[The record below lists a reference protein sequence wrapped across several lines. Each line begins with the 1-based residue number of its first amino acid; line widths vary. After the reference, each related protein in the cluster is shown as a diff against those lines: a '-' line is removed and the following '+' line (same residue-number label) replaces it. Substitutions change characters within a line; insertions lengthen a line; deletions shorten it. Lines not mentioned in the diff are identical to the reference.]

1 MATKADGSGL
11 LRNGLLGLATCF
23 FAALPVSAATGTD
36 DPYPGV
42 FGKDDRKPVD
52 SRKAPWSSVG
62 RVNVAGYRKV
72 RFCTGTLVAPDLVV
86 TAAHCLV
93 NEVSGR
99 PFQPG
104 SVHFVAGVKGDNYL
118 AHSRA
123 RCMRFLG
130 KPEFNR
136 LPTLESFLT
145 DVAIIALE
153 KPMTLKPVSVDGD
166 YVPVAAS
173 ELIHPG
179 YGRDDKYRLLAHRAC
194 RPKGA
199 KRGLMFTDCDTN
211 HGGSGGPVLV
221 RSGDDY
227 RMVAA
232 MSGVIQGRFSVAVTA
247 NRWAKLLEPTETCK

>member
-1 MATKADGSGL
+1 MAKKAGSGL
-11 LRNGLLGLATCF
+11 LRYGLCALTVCIGF
-23 FAALPVSAATGTD
+23 ALPVSAQTSPDEA
-36 DPYPGV
+36 YPGV

-52 SRKAPWSSVG
+52 SREAPWRSVG
-62 RVNVAGYRKV
+62 RVNVAGYRKI
-72 RFCTGTLVAPDLVV
+72 RFCTGTLIAPDLVV

-93 NEVSGR
+93 NEISGR

-145 DVAIIALE
+145 DVAVIALE
-153 KPMTLKPVSVDGD
+153 KPMTLKPLAIDNS
-166 YVPVAAS
+166 YVPVATS
-173 ELIHPG
+173 ELTHTG
-179 YGRDDKYRLLAHRAC
+179 YGRDDKYRLLAHRKC

-199 KRGLMFTDCDTN
+199 KQGLLFTDCDTN

-221 RSGDDY
+221 RSGEDY
-227 RMVAA
+227 KIVAA

-247 NRWAKLLEPTETCK
+247 KRWAKLLEPTDTCK